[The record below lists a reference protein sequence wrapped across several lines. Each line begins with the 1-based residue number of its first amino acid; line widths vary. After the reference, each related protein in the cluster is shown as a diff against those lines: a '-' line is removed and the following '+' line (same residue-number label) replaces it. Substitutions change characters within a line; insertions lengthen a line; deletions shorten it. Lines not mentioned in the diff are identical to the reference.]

1 MRILI
6 SGAGGFIGQFLSRR
20 LCQQHKIFA
29 LDISEPEDNPPADN
43 IQWIN
48 QDLTQ
53 PLVDALPEQIDV
65 VIHLAQ
71 SRYYR
76 EFPKKA
82 DDIFQVNVQGT
93 FHLLEYAR
101 HAKVKKFLFSST
113 GGVYGT
119 QSQLLTEDTPAAPDN
134 FYATSKYSAELLM
147 VNYRP
152 YFNTLIFRL
161 FFVYGPGQK
170 GMLMPTLLSKVQ
182 NEEMITIQGSPG
194 LKINPIYIEDVV
206 FAIEKALSTNQPKV
220 LNIAGQEVIS
230 ITDLVQIMAKYTGK
244 QANIHYST
252 TDDTG
257 GSLIADISQMK
268 TILGYTPQTTLD
280 TGIRQMIRLNQGN
293 Y

>member
-1 MRILI
+1 
-6 SGAGGFIGQFLSRR
+6 
-20 LCQQHKIFA
+20 
-29 LDISEPEDNPPADN
+29 
-43 IQWIN
+43 
-48 QDLTQ
+48 
-53 PLVDALPEQIDV
+53 
-65 VIHLAQ
+65 
-71 SRYYR
+71 
-76 EFPKKA
+76 
-82 DDIFQVNVQGT
+82 
-93 FHLLEYAR
+93 
-101 HAKVKKFLFSST
+101 
-113 GGVYGT
+113 
-119 QSQLLTEDTPAAPDN
+119 
-134 FYATSKYSAELLM
+134 M